1 MPNFVSRVSSIST
14 LTALTFL
21 LLIGPLHAFAV
32 KGFAP
37 ILALAGLFSLMAL
50 ISNRQAFVSS
60 QIVQQ
65 VKRYGYALAFMAY
78 AFLAVFWSSYEA
90 ALGSFLT
97 ATGIIVFTIA
107 AIKTINQSD
116 SHKRRIW
123 ERLLIAS
130 MIAGCV
136 LVMIIGPYN
145 VYWPNIAA
153 DLNYPFELLRQV
165 NRSLII
171 LPIILMLLGAVL
183 PRNYRWLVVFG
194 LACGFVVTYFSNSQS
209 ALLALCIGSAGLF
222 LGYAAARFTRFI
234 IWICL
239 AVALLSAPL
248 IHIASYENKWVKNY
262 APKVFIQK
270 GAAEAREW
278 LFYVYAKESLKEPI
292 IGHGLR
298 SGRSFEP
305 ADMRNYI
312 AEGEARGGR
321 VGKFVSVYK
330 DRRNINLHPHN
341 IFLQIIFEFG
351 FLGAILW
358 LLAMWQMLKRLDEG
372 FNPQSKPWMWGAFGA
387 GLGGIMFSHSIWQ
400 SWSLSIWATCIIVAC
415 TLCKGDRI
423 ENFVR

>member
-262 APKVFIQK
+262 APKVVIQK

-415 TLCKGDRI
+415 TLCQGDRI
-423 ENFVR
+423 KNFVR

>member
-1 MPNFVSRVSSIST
+1 MPNFASRVSSIST
-14 LTALTFL
+14 LTALTLL

-60 QIVQQ
+60 QIGQQ
-65 VKRYGYALAFMAY
+65 VKGYGYALAFMAY

-97 ATGIIVFTIA
+97 ATGIVVFTIA
-107 AIKTINQSD
+107 VIKIINQSD

-145 VYWPNIAA
+145 VYLPNIAA
-153 DLNYPFELLRQV
+153 DLNYPFELIRQV
-165 NRSLII
+165 NRSLTI
-171 LPIILMLLGAVL
+171 LPIILMLLGAAL
-183 PRNYRWLVVFG
+183 PRSYRCLVVLG

-209 ALLALCIGSAGLF
+209 ALLALCSGSGGLF
-222 LGYAAARFTRFI
+222 LGYIAARFTRLI

-239 AVALLSAPL
+239 AVALLCAPF

-262 APKVFIQK
+262 APKILVQK
-270 GAAEAREW
+270 GSAEQREW
-278 LFYVYAKESLKEPI
+278 LFYVYAKESFKEPI

-298 SGRSFEP
+298 SSRSFKP
-305 ADMRNYI
+305 ADMKNYF
-312 AEGEARGGR
+312 AEGETRGGR
-321 VGKFVSVYK
+321 VGNFVSVNK
-330 DRRNINLHPHN
+330 DRRNINFHPHN

-351 FLGAILW
+351 YLGAILW

-372 FNPQSKPWMWGAFGA
+372 FDPQSKPWMWGAFGA

-415 TLCKGDRI
+415 TLCNKK
-423 ENFVR
+423 

>member
-60 QIVQQ
+60 QIGQQ
-65 VKRYGYALAFMAY
+65 VKGYGYALAFMAY

-321 VGKFVSVYK
+321 VGNFVRANK
-330 DRRNINLHPHN
+330 NKRNINLHPHN

-351 FLGAILW
+351 YLGAILW

-415 TLCKGDRI
+415 TLCQGDRI
-423 ENFVR
+423 KNFVR

>member
-50 ISNRQAFVSS
+50 ISNRQTFVSS

-278 LFYVYAKESLKEPI
+278 LFYVYAKESL
-292 IGHGLR
+292 
-298 SGRSFEP
+298 
-305 ADMRNYI
+305 
-312 AEGEARGGR
+312 
-321 VGKFVSVYK
+321 
-330 DRRNINLHPHN
+330 
-341 IFLQIIFEFG
+341 
-351 FLGAILW
+351 
-358 LLAMWQMLKRLDEG
+358 
-372 FNPQSKPWMWGAFGA
+372 
-387 GLGGIMFSHSIWQ
+387 
-400 SWSLSIWATCIIVAC
+400 
-415 TLCKGDRI
+415 
-423 ENFVR
+423 

>member
-1 MPNFVSRVSSIST
+1 MPNFVSRVTSIST
-14 LTALTFL
+14 LTALTLL
-21 LLIGPLHAFAV
+21 LLIGPLHAFAA

-37 ILALAGLFSLMAL
+37 ILALAGLFSLIAL
-50 ISNRQAFVSS
+50 ISNLQTFVSQS
-60 QIVQQ
+60 IGQQ
-65 VKRYGYALAFMAY
+65 VKEYSYALAFMAY

-90 ALGSFLT
+90 ALSSFLT

-107 AIKTINQSD
+107 VIKTINQSD
-116 SHKRRIW
+116 SHKRRLW
-123 ERLLIAS
+123 EQLLITS

-136 LVMIIGPYN
+136 LVMVIGPYN

-153 DLNYPFELLRQV
+153 DLNYPFELIRQV
-165 NRSLII
+165 NRSLVI
-171 LPIILMLLGAVL
+171 LPIILMLLGAAL
-183 PRNYRWLVVFG
+183 PRNYRWLVVLG

-209 ALLALCIGSAGLF
+209 ALLALCTGSGGLF
-222 LGYAAARFTRFI
+222 LGYIAARFTRLI

-239 AVALLSAPL
+239 AVSLLCAPF

-262 APKVFIQK
+262 AAKFLVQK

-298 SGRSFEP
+298 SSRSFEP
-305 ADMRNYI
+305 AGMKDYI

-321 VGKFVSVYK
+321 VGNFVSVNK

-351 FLGAILW
+351 YLGAILW

-372 FNPQSKPWMWGAFGA
+372 FDPQSKPWMWGAFGA

-415 TLCKGDRI
+415 TLCQGNKMKKSER
-423 ENFVR
+423 

>member
-116 SHKRRIW
+116 SHKRRLW

-262 APKVFIQK
+262 APKVVIQK

-415 TLCKGDRI
+415 TLCQGDRI
-423 ENFVR
+423 KNFVR

>member
-351 FLGAILW
+351 YLGAILW

-372 FNPQSKPWMWGAFGA
+372 SDQQSKPWMWGAFGA

-415 TLCKGDRI
+415 TLCQGDRI
-423 ENFVR
+423 KNFVR

>member
-1 MPNFVSRVSSIST
+1 MPNFVSRVTSIST
-14 LTALTFL
+14 LTALTLL
-21 LLIGPLHAFAV
+21 LLIGPLHAFAA

-37 ILALAGLFSLMAL
+37 ILALAGLFSLIAL
-50 ISNRQAFVSS
+50 ISNRQTFVSQS
-60 QIVQQ
+60 IGQQ
-65 VKRYGYALAFMAY
+65 VKEYSYALAFMAY

-90 ALGSFLT
+90 ALSSFLK

-107 AIKTINQSD
+107 VIKTINQSD
-116 SHKRRIW
+116 SHKRRLW
-123 ERLLIAS
+123 EQLLITS

-136 LVMIIGPYN
+136 LVMVIGPYN

-153 DLNYPFELLRQV
+153 DLNYPFELIRQV
-165 NRSLII
+165 NRSLVI
-171 LPIILMLLGAVL
+171 LPIILMLLGAAL
-183 PRNYRWLVVFG
+183 PRNYRWLVVLG

-209 ALLALCIGSAGLF
+209 ALLALCTGSGGLF
-222 LGYAAARFTRFI
+222 LGYIAARFTRLI

-239 AVALLSAPL
+239 AVSLLCAPF

-262 APKVFIQK
+262 AAKVLVQK
-270 GAAEAREW
+270 GSAEVREW

-298 SGRSFEP
+298 SSRSFEP
-305 ADMRNYI
+305 AGMKDYI

-321 VGKFVSVYK
+321 VGNFVSVNK
-330 DRRNINLHPHN
+330 DRRNINFHPHN

-351 FLGAILW
+351 YLGAILW

-372 FNPQSKPWMWGAFGA
+372 FDPQSKPWMWGAFGA

-415 TLCKGDRI
+415 TLCNKK
-423 ENFVR
+423 

>member
-248 IHIASYENKWVKNY
+248 IHIASYENKWIKNY

-400 SWSLSIWATCIIVAC
+400 SWSLSIWGTCIIVAC
-415 TLCKGDRI
+415 TLCQRNRI
-423 ENFVR
+423 KN